1 MKAIVDF
8 ISRFTEVS
16 EEDAEFLSGF
26 LREKKF
32 KANDIIF
39 RGGNVCEAM
48 YFVIAGTARSYFVN
62 DQGQEYTW
70 TFNFNDADATF
81 ENSII
86 IDHHSFINQ
95 TPSALT
101 VEVIKDLDAV
111 ELRYK
116 DFEIMMAASAKMHDI
131 VKVFTDNGFS
141 YTYQRAFNLF
151 TRSAKDRYLQLLKDA
166 PYLLNKF
173 SHYHIASYLGIAPQS
188 LSRLRREIMSGS

>member
-1 MKAIVDF
+1 MQMIVDF

-16 EEDAEFLSGF
+16 NEDAEYLSSFLT
-26 LREKKF
+26 EKKY

-48 YFVIAGTARSYFVN
+48 YFVIAGSARSYFVN
-62 DQGQEYTW
+62 DLGQEYTW
-70 TFNFNDADATF
+70 TFNFNDEDATF

-116 DFEIMMAASAKMHDI
+116 DFEVMMASSPKMHDI
-131 VKVFTDNGFS
+131 VKIFTDNGFS

-151 TRSAKDRYLQLLKDA
+151 TKSAKERYLQLLKET

-173 SHYHIASYLGIAPQS
+173 SHYYIASYLGIAPQS
-188 LSRLRREIMSGS
+188 LSRLRREIMNGG